1 MAFTGAESGFIKE
14 PAVNKKRSAVLCAGL
29 IAFWSYAAF
38 AAGEPQRS
46 PQAGERT
53 YAQNYKDMVM
63 ATCIATAYA
72 KNKEAGIDAGS
83 SASALRDWTYYDLE
97 QSPDAVKAL
106 VDSYLARDYSNPLAE
121 SEVKGIKFD
130 LLKCFDLYHSA
141 ALQKLVQRVVMK
153 PNRRWRED
161 HPAP

>member
-1 MAFTGAESGFIKE
+1 M
-14 PAVNKKRSAVLCAGL
+14 NKKRSAVLCAGL
-29 IAFWSYAAF
+29 IAFWTCAAF
-38 AAGEPQRS
+38 AAGESQNS
-46 PQAGERT
+46 PQASERT
-53 YAQNYKDMVM
+53 YAQNYKDGVL

-121 SEVKGIKFD
+121 SEIKGIKFD

-153 PNRRWRED
+153 PNRRWRQD